1 MLMISAIVIFSVIN
15 ITVGIYFIVQGM
27 KNKLS
32 AGKIAKILTYN
43 AAQFVFCILL
53 YRAWRQTEQPV
64 VVISCIVCLV
74 LQSLSFIPLK
84 IMFDRI
90 IDKLS
95 IEEEYEFLLKKEEID
110 KKYFEMMK
118 EHEEHVARIRH
129 DFINQVAVA
138 GNMVADTDSS
148 AVGYKLLDELREE
161 VESTRT
167 TVYCS
172 NKMIN
177 IVVDVMHYQYAEKG
191 IKLNADIVLPTIL
204 YLDEMKICSII
215 QTMLNE
221 CLSILSLA
229 QMENPKVDFQI
240 KKVDGKIMFMARCPV
255 ENIREHKK
263 CERIIRTNEKYFHRI
278 LEEQES
284 GVYNR
289 MNKGAVEIV
298 VSVKDQN
305 GI

>member
-1 MLMISAIVIFSVIN
+1 MHSH
-15 ITVGIYFIVQGM
+15 
-27 KNKLS
+27 
-32 AGKIAKILTYN
+32 
-43 AAQFVFCILL
+43 
-53 YRAWRQTEQPV
+53 
-64 VVISCIVCLV
+64 
-74 LQSLSFIPLK
+74 
-84 IMFDRI
+84 
-90 IDKLS
+90 DKLS

-240 KKVDGKIMFMARCPV
+240 KKADGKIMFMARCPV

-263 CERIIRTNEKYFHRI
+263 CERIIRTNEKYCHRI

-284 GVYNR
+284 GVYSR
-289 MNKGAVEIV
+289 MNKRAVEIV

>member
-1 MLMISAIVIFSVIN
+1 
-15 ITVGIYFIVQGM
+15 
-27 KNKLS
+27 
-32 AGKIAKILTYN
+32 
-43 AAQFVFCILL
+43 
-53 YRAWRQTEQPV
+53 
-64 VVISCIVCLV
+64 
-74 LQSLSFIPLK
+74 
-84 IMFDRI
+84 MFDRI

-191 IKLNADIVLPTIL
+191 QLLPPSTFPL
-204 YLDEMKICSII
+204 
-215 QTMLNE
+215 
-221 CLSILSLA
+221 
-229 QMENPKVDFQI
+229 
-240 KKVDGKIMFMARCPV
+240 
-255 ENIREHKK
+255 
-263 CERIIRTNEKYFHRI
+263 
-278 LEEQES
+278 
-284 GVYNR
+284 
-289 MNKGAVEIV
+289 
-298 VSVKDQN
+298 
-305 GI
+305 